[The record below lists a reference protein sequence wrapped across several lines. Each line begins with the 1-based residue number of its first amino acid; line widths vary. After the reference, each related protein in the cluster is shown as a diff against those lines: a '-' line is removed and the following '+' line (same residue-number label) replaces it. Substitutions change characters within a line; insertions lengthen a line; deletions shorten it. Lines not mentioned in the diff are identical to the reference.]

1 MYECEFGGYDIF
13 SVQSGENVLVMK
25 LISQELQDRHNYLME
40 TYGATYDFP
49 EYKPHVTLSYNYSD
63 KTAVGISPFTN
74 KIILGMEYV
83 EDLDLKWGR

>member
-13 SVQSGENVLVMK
+13 SGQSGENVLVMK

-49 EYKPHVTLSYNYSD
+49 VYHPHVTLSYNYTD
-63 KTAVGISPFTN
+63 NVAVGISPFTN